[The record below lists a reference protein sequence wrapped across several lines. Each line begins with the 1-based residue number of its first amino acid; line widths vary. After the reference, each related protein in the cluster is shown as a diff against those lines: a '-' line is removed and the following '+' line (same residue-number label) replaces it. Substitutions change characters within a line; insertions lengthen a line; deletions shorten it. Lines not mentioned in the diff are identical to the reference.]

1 MTVAGQGSG
10 TTAIAGGV
18 VRRTTRQRTAV
29 DDALA
34 SLEEFVSAQR
44 LHEILRARGENVG
57 LATVYRTLQVLVE
70 DGAVDVLRSDE
81 GEALYRRCAQTEHHH
96 HLVCRECRAT
106 VEIDGPEIE
115 AWAAALAKRHGFV
128 DVDHTLELMGLC
140 SDCARGGGD
149 GR

>member
-1 MTVAGQGSG
+1 MKVAGQVPTGAGGSG
-10 TTAIAGGV
+10 GP
-18 VRRTTRQRTAV
+18 VRRATRQRAAV

-70 DGAVDVLRSDE
+70 DEAVDVLRTDE

-96 HLVCRECRAT
+96 HLVCRSCRAT
-106 VEIDGPEIE
+106 VEIDGPDVE
-115 AWAAALAKRHGFV
+115 AWAARLASRHGFV
-128 DVDHTLELMGLC
+128 DVDHTLELIGLC
-140 SDCARGGGD
+140 AECARGD
-149 GR
+149 AP

>member
-57 LATVYRTLQVLVE
+57 LATVYRTLQVL
-70 DGAVDVLRSDE
+70 

-140 SDCARGGGD
+140 SDCARGGGA